1 MRSIPDKRAP
11 LFAALAGYFAI
22 LAEPSRLKIMHAIC
36 ERERSVGA
44 IVTVTGMSQPNV
56 SRHLKLMRLHGLVR
70 QRRDGN
76 EIYYRIADRNT
87 PKICRSVCAQIA
99 AGMDRHRPL
108 RRGLLRLI
116 PAAKRKPAA

>member
-1 MRSIPDKRAP
+1 MPDDRDP
-11 LFAALAGYFAI
+11 LFGALASYFAV

-36 ERERSVGA
+36 ERERSVGS
-44 IVTVTGMSQPNV
+44 IVAVTDMSQPNV

-76 EIYYRIADRNT
+76 EIYYLIADRNI

-99 AGMDRHRPL
+99 AGMDGHGPM
-108 RRGLLRLI
+108 RRRLLRLI
-116 PAAKRKPAA
+116 PAMKTRAA